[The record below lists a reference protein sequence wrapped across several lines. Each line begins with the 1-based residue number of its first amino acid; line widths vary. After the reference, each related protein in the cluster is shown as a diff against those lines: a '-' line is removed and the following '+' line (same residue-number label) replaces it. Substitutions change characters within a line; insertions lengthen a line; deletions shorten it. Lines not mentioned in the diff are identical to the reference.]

1 MGQTQEVVSGG
12 LPSAHRLC
20 ELLAEAAWVGH
31 AEVEPVP
38 LDEFVFGRGVTS
50 TA

>member
-1 MGQTQEVVSGG
+1 MGQNQEVVSGG

-20 ELLAEAAWVGH
+20 ELLAEAAWVGL
-31 AEVEPVP
+31 PKSSRVP